1 MTIHSSALIDSGSEI
16 EEGVEIGP
24 YAVIGDGVRIAS
36 GTRVQHHASIMG
48 PAVIGRDNQIF
59 PFASL
64 GTGPQDIGYRNEP
77 TRLEIGDRNIFREFV
92 SDNRG
97 TSKGGGLTRNAGD
110 CYFMSNSHVAHDCIV
125 GNNVIMANSA
135 ALGGHISI
143 GADAILGGLVAV
155 HQFVR
160 IGRLAM
166 IGGVSGVPKDIP
178 PFMIAS
184 GERTVLYGLNSVGLK
199 RHGFTAEKISKLKK
213 IYRLL
218 FRSGLSLNKALA
230 AAEKDFDSEPEI
242 EELLAFIRTSKRG
255 ICR

>member
-1 MTIHSSALIDSGSEI
+1 MTIHGSALIDPGSEI

-24 YAVIGDGVRIAS
+24 YAVIGDGVRIGA
-36 GTRVQHHASIMG
+36 GTRIQHHASIMG
-48 PAVIGRDNQIF
+48 PTVVGRDNQIF

-92 SDNRG
+92 SINRG
-97 TSKGGGLTRNAGD
+97 TTKGGGVTSIASD

-143 GADAILGGLVAV
+143 GDDAILGGLVAI

-184 GERTVLYGLNSVGLK
+184 GERTVLYGLNSIGLK
-199 RHGFTAEKISKLKK
+199 RHGFTSEKISRLKK
-213 IYRLL
+213 VYRLL
-218 FRSGLSLNKALA
+218 FRSGLTLNEALA
-230 AAEKDFDSEPEI
+230 AVERDFDSAPEI
-242 EELLAFIRTSKRG
+242 DELLAFIRTSKRG